1 MRSRPLLIGTLF
13 VACAGLLPAQTNET
27 NVTFRAVCFR
37 HCGGLTS
44 LHFRAQG
51 SDGMKELALWT
62 AEFTR
67 PERMKIADGKAV
79 FYVPDTTPNAKEP
92 FKPLASVAVPDS
104 PRLLF
109 LFLPAA
115 APAADNPAPANP
127 NANPYEIRVMAA
139 DDRSYPLGQTR
150 VLNLAPTPMRIQLG
164 EHEKIVAP
172 TKGDILP
179 KPTRLNRYDQFNVI
193 IDFQRGEEW
202 MRVSNTR
209 WKSSDRKRDLV
220 IAFFDPA
227 TKRPMAN
234 LFEDVPATVDPN
246 AVPTNPAPTP

>member
-1 MRSRPLLIGTLF
+1 MRSRSFLLGTLL

-37 HCGGLTS
+37 HLGGLTS
-44 LHFRAQG
+44 LHFRGAG
-51 SDGMKELALWT
+51 NEGMKELSLWT

-67 PERMKIADGKAV
+67 PEQMKIADGKAV

-92 FKPLASVAVPDS
+92 FKPLAAVPVPDS
-104 PRLLF
+104 NRLLF

-115 APAADNPAPANP
+115 VNEATPNP
-127 NANPYEIRVMAA
+127 NPYEIRAMAA
-139 DDRSYPLGQTR
+139 DDRNYPLGQTR

-164 EHEKIVAP
+164 EHEKIIAP
-172 TKGDILP
+172 TKGEILP
-179 KPTRLNRYDQFNVI
+179 KPTRLNRYDQFNVV

-220 IAFFDPA
+220 IAFLDPA

-234 LFEDVPATVDPN
+234 LFEDVPATIDPN
-246 AVPTNPAPTP
+246 AAPTTPAPAP

>member
-1 MRSRPLLIGTLF
+1 MRSRSFLIGTLL
-13 VACAGLLPAQTNET
+13 VACAGLLPAQTKET
-27 NVTFRAVCFR
+27 GVTFRAVCFR

-67 PERMKIADGKAV
+67 PDRMKIADGKAV

-115 APAADNPAPANP
+115 APATGNPAPANP
-127 NANPYEIRVMAA
+127 NANPYEILVMAA

-150 VLNLAPTPMRIQLG
+150 VLNLAPTATRISLG
-164 EHEKIVAP
+164 EQQKVLAP
-172 TKGDILP
+172 MKTEIIP
-179 KPTRLNRYDQFNVI
+179 KPTRLNRYDQYNVLI
-193 IDFQRGEEW
+193 EFLRGEEW

-220 IAFFDPA
+220 IIFLDPVS
-227 TKRPMAN
+227 KRPMAS
-234 LFEDVPATVDPN
+234 LFQDAPATADVELRSSPQ
-246 AVPTNPAPTP
+246 P